1 MEAPEKLSSDEQSE
15 RAEKFYDQA
24 LLLVDCCKIPEAIKL
39 FEKACQLKPSCEV
52 YKETLDFFQSKADLL
67 DNKQQ
72 GLSYASVS
80 RPKPSCGK
88 AEQKSYSAEWNVKKA
103 RGKVPEVS
111 TCYYSHADEQAT
123 IDNPWAS
130 YVSRSHRKRSTPS
143 SPIDGLT
150 EIDLPQ
156 MSENM
161 WYSSGSQSLKQDYDR
176 QDRDEVDSFFSSSLN
191 TPISSQ
197 EALNEDSSVCDHKQE
212 NHSDDTVDAF
222 VNQREECPEECYEDS
237 GNYEEDVDSRF
248 LDELCAARETFLDD
262 WAKYYDVLN
271 RDLKEESPCSE
282 SGVLNQG
289 VSTPLEYSDS
299 FDDAKSIKDK
309 KKINHSGK
317 EKSNSEKPESKIS
330 CDVCANCGQSKEGR
344 TQPCNAP
351 KNRIHF
357 VNGTC
362 ISSANSPISNCTCN
376 RKHSVKGIFKGKS
389 GKTPLST
396 SQQEFYQ
403 NLQNYFGSGAVKSV
417 KTDSKVK
424 KESSSGG
431 MDANCATN
439 LNSSSLSNEPSKVK
453 SSQNVAESNEC
464 NAKAS
469 KHSDDFASKEQLIDG
484 VEGLR
489 SSFSEDG
496 VVKDKTSFDEGR
508 FHQESFSEGRKVG
521 DNVDNNT
528 KASVNTEH
536 VKSSKERTDSHWR
549 SRFKAGVKSKVS
561 HRAKSIDPA
570 ETRKPSNAHVKE
582 RSRLKPRTERTVH
595 AEFDLSKLTSGLYC
609 TGVAVLSKSG
619 QAVKSIFYYVLLLL
633 ALLFGF
639 FIYCSWFAGCWACR
653 RTLSFVPVGRWL
665 AEGRKKLSTL
675 FEFRRKQRERRS
687 TYSDGQTYD
696 LPKNGDAAVM
706 HMLQNKDS
714 DPYSVLG
721 VPRDAT
727 DDDIRKQYRKL
738 AVLIH
743 PDKNTHPQADE
754 AFKTLANAFDILSDP
769 EKRANYDAEA
779 AWRTRA
785 EERKERYGG
794 HTSPEQFFADLGK
807 KMEEMHNSLHCN
819 VCDGKHRRYNTKRF
833 ILTARF
839 CSRCNTRHAAKE
851 GDLWAES
858 SFLGYKLHF
867 YACME
872 GEIFDVTEWA
882 ACQGIGRVEAN
893 PHTVHLKLKTR
904 QTQQSSFNSRSEE
917 REFENFMRAF
927 FGQFGP
933 EGDKFQGANKQRKKK
948 KKKKH

>member
-1 MEAPEKLSSDEQSE
+1 MYLVSQSVDDQSILVYFHPLSSLS
-15 RAEKFYDQA
+15 
-24 LLLVDCCKIPEAIKL
+24 L
-39 FEKACQLKPSCEV
+39 FLFKDICTCNLKCISFQACQLKPGCEV
-52 YKETLDFFQSKADLL
+52 YKETLDFFQARADLL

-88 AEQKSYSAEWNVKKA
+88 AEQKSYSVEWNVKKA

-156 MSENM
+156 MSEDM
-161 WYSSGSQSLKQDYDR
+161 WYSSGSQSLKEDYDR

-222 VNQREECPEECYEDS
+222 VNQREECPEEFYEDS

-330 CDVCANCGQSKEGR
+330 CDVCANCGQPKEGR
-344 TQPCNAP
+344 TQPCNTP

-376 RKHSVKGIFKGKS
+376 RKHSVKGVFKGKS

-453 SSQNVAESNEC
+453 SGQNVAESNEC
-464 NAKAS
+464 NTKDS
-469 KHSDDFASKEQLIDG
+469 KHSDDFASKEQLTDG

-496 VVKDKTSFDEGR
+496 VMKDKTSFDEGR

-528 KASVNTEH
+528 KATVNTEH

-609 TGVAVLSKSG
+609 TGILFNFLSITPHYLS
-619 QAVKSIFYYVLLLL
+619 SFCLTFPFFSFP
-633 ALLFGF
+633 LFL
-639 FIYCSWFAGCWACR
+639 I
-653 RTLSFVPVGRWL
+653 LSFPTILFYFFPHTLPSWS
-665 AEGRKKLSTL
+665 LSFLFFLSLSLSLSCLTL
-675 FEFRRKQRERRS
+675 FI
-687 TYSDGQTYD
+687 
-696 LPKNGDAAVM
+696 LPSS
-706 HMLQNKDS
+706 H
-714 DPYSVLG
+714 
-721 VPRDAT
+721 
-727 DDDIRKQYRKL
+727 
-738 AVLIH
+738 
-743 PDKNTHPQADE
+743 
-754 AFKTLANAFDILSDP
+754 
-769 EKRANYDAEA
+769 
-779 AWRTRA
+779 
-785 EERKERYGG
+785 
-794 HTSPEQFFADLGK
+794 
-807 KMEEMHNSLHCN
+807 
-819 VCDGKHRRYNTKRF
+819 
-833 ILTARF
+833 
-839 CSRCNTRHAAKE
+839 
-851 GDLWAES
+851 S
-858 SFLGYKLHF
+858 SFLTICPTSFLSPSAIPALPPSILCSFFSIPILFPSITLPSVLLSFPCYIILSSLSSLF
-867 YACME
+867 LMCNLPY
-872 GEIFDVTEWA
+872 FD
-882 ACQGIGRVEAN
+882 
-893 PHTVHLKLKTR
+893 LSML
-904 QTQQSSFNSRSEE
+904 S
-917 REFENFMRAF
+917 
-927 FGQFGP
+927 
-933 EGDKFQGANKQRKKK
+933 
-948 KKKKH
+948 

>member
-1 MEAPEKLSSDEQSE
+1 M
-15 RAEKFYDQA
+15 
-24 LLLVDCCKIPEAIKL
+24 
-39 FEKACQLKPSCEV
+39 
-52 YKETLDFFQSKADLL
+52 
-67 DNKQQ
+67 
-72 GLSYASVS
+72 
-80 RPKPSCGK
+80 
-88 AEQKSYSAEWNVKKA
+88 
-103 RGKVPEVS
+103 PEVS

-156 MSENM
+156 MSEDM
-161 WYSSGSQSLKQDYDR
+161 WYNSGSQSLKQDYDR

-222 VNQREECPEECYEDS
+222 VNQREECPEEFYEDS

-248 LDELCAARETFLDD
+248 LDELCAARETYLDD

-330 CDVCANCGQSKEGR
+330 CDVCANCGQPKEGR

-376 RKHSVKGIFKGKS
+376 RKHSVKGVFKGKS

-464 NAKAS
+464 NAKEN
-469 KHSDDFASKEQLIDG
+469 KHSDDFASKEQLTDG

-496 VVKDKTSFDEGR
+496 VMKDKTSFDEGR

-582 RSRLKPRTERTVH
+582 RSRLKPRTERTVQ

-609 TGVAVLSKSG
+609 TG
-619 QAVKSIFYYVLLLL
+619 IFVQFSFYHSLL
-633 ALLFGF
+633 
-639 FIYCSWFAGCWACR
+639 
-653 RTLSFVPVGRWL
+653 P
-665 AEGRKKLSTL
+665 
-675 FEFRRKQRERRS
+675 
-687 TYSDGQTYD
+687 
-696 LPKNGDAAVM
+696 
-706 HMLQNKDS
+706 
-714 DPYSVLG
+714 
-721 VPRDAT
+721 
-727 DDDIRKQYRKL
+727 
-738 AVLIH
+738 
-743 PDKNTHPQADE
+743 
-754 AFKTLANAFDILSDP
+754 
-769 EKRANYDAEA
+769 
-779 AWRTRA
+779 
-785 EERKERYGG
+785 
-794 HTSPEQFFADLGK
+794 
-807 KMEEMHNSLHCN
+807 
-819 VCDGKHRRYNTKRF
+819 
-833 ILTARF
+833 
-839 CSRCNTRHAAKE
+839 
-851 GDLWAES
+851 
-858 SFLGYKLHF
+858 
-867 YACME
+867 
-872 GEIFDVTEWA
+872 
-882 ACQGIGRVEAN
+882 
-893 PHTVHLKLKTR
+893 
-904 QTQQSSFNSRSEE
+904 
-917 REFENFMRAF
+917 
-927 FGQFGP
+927 
-933 EGDKFQGANKQRKKK
+933 
-948 KKKKH
+948 

>member
-1 MEAPEKLSSDEQSE
+1 M
-15 RAEKFYDQA
+15 
-24 LLLVDCCKIPEAIKL
+24 
-39 FEKACQLKPSCEV
+39 
-52 YKETLDFFQSKADLL
+52 
-67 DNKQQ
+67 
-72 GLSYASVS
+72 
-80 RPKPSCGK
+80 
-88 AEQKSYSAEWNVKKA
+88 
-103 RGKVPEVS
+103 PEVS

-156 MSENM
+156 MSEDM
-161 WYSSGSQSLKQDYDR
+161 WYNSGSQSLKQDYDR

-222 VNQREECPEECYEDS
+222 VNQREECPEEFYEDS

-248 LDELCAARETFLDD
+248 LDELCAARETYLDD

-330 CDVCANCGQSKEGR
+330 CDVCANCGQPKEGR
-344 TQPCNAP
+344 TQPCNTP

-439 LNSSSLSNEPSKVK
+439 LNLSSLSNEPSKVK
-453 SSQNVAESNEC
+453 SGQNVAESNEC
-464 NAKAS
+464 NAKEN
-469 KHSDDFASKEQLIDG
+469 KHSDDFASKEQLTDG

-496 VVKDKTSFDEGR
+496 VMKDKTSFDEGR
-508 FHQESFSEGRKVG
+508 FHQESFSEGWKVG

-549 SRFKAGVKSKVS
+549 SRFKTGVKSKVS

-609 TGVAVLSKSG
+609 TG
-619 QAVKSIFYYVLLLL
+619 IFVQFSFYHSLL
-633 ALLFGF
+633 
-639 FIYCSWFAGCWACR
+639 
-653 RTLSFVPVGRWL
+653 P
-665 AEGRKKLSTL
+665 
-675 FEFRRKQRERRS
+675 
-687 TYSDGQTYD
+687 
-696 LPKNGDAAVM
+696 
-706 HMLQNKDS
+706 
-714 DPYSVLG
+714 
-721 VPRDAT
+721 
-727 DDDIRKQYRKL
+727 
-738 AVLIH
+738 
-743 PDKNTHPQADE
+743 
-754 AFKTLANAFDILSDP
+754 
-769 EKRANYDAEA
+769 
-779 AWRTRA
+779 
-785 EERKERYGG
+785 
-794 HTSPEQFFADLGK
+794 
-807 KMEEMHNSLHCN
+807 
-819 VCDGKHRRYNTKRF
+819 
-833 ILTARF
+833 
-839 CSRCNTRHAAKE
+839 
-851 GDLWAES
+851 
-858 SFLGYKLHF
+858 
-867 YACME
+867 
-872 GEIFDVTEWA
+872 
-882 ACQGIGRVEAN
+882 
-893 PHTVHLKLKTR
+893 
-904 QTQQSSFNSRSEE
+904 
-917 REFENFMRAF
+917 
-927 FGQFGP
+927 
-933 EGDKFQGANKQRKKK
+933 
-948 KKKKH
+948 

>member
-1 MEAPEKLSSDEQSE
+1 M
-15 RAEKFYDQA
+15 
-24 LLLVDCCKIPEAIKL
+24 
-39 FEKACQLKPSCEV
+39 
-52 YKETLDFFQSKADLL
+52 
-67 DNKQQ
+67 
-72 GLSYASVS
+72 
-80 RPKPSCGK
+80 
-88 AEQKSYSAEWNVKKA
+88 
-103 RGKVPEVS
+103 PEVS

-156 MSENM
+156 MSEDM
-161 WYSSGSQSLKQDYDR
+161 WYNSGSQSLKQDYDR

-222 VNQREECPEECYEDS
+222 VNQREECPEEFYEDS

-248 LDELCAARETFLDD
+248 LDELCAARETYLDD

-330 CDVCANCGQSKEGR
+330 CDVCANCGQPKEGR
-344 TQPCNAP
+344 TQPCNTP

-376 RKHSVKGIFKGKS
+376 RKHSVKGVFKGKS

-464 NAKAS
+464 NAKDN
-469 KHSDDFASKEQLIDG
+469 KHSDDFASKEQLTDG

-496 VVKDKTSFDEGR
+496 VMKDKTSFDEGR

-528 KASVNTEH
+528 KATVNTEH

-609 TGVAVLSKSG
+609 TG
-619 QAVKSIFYYVLLLL
+619 IFVQFSFYHPPLTLIPSVLLSPFSFFLCSSFCPFPPSFFTSFLTLSLVGPLPYLLIFCLSLPLLSLSLSLLSYSLHPSIL
-633 ALLFGF
+633 ALFPPYNLPYF
-639 FIYCSWFAGCWACR
+639 FPL
-653 RTLSFVPVGRWL
+653 TLSHSCFTSL
-665 AEGRKKLSTL
+665 HSLSFLQHSHFLSFHHSSFYSPFIPLLYHSVFTL
-675 FEFRRKQRERRS
+675 FFVL
-687 TYSDGQTYD
+687 YS
-696 LPKNGDAAVM
+696 
-706 HMLQNKDS
+706 
-714 DPYSVLG
+714 
-721 VPRDAT
+721 
-727 DDDIRKQYRKL
+727 
-738 AVLIH
+738 
-743 PDKNTHPQADE
+743 
-754 AFKTLANAFDILSDP
+754 
-769 EKRANYDAEA
+769 
-779 AWRTRA
+779 
-785 EERKERYGG
+785 
-794 HTSPEQFFADLGK
+794 
-807 KMEEMHNSLHCN
+807 
-819 VCDGKHRRYNTKRF
+819 
-833 ILTARF
+833 
-839 CSRCNTRHAAKE
+839 
-851 GDLWAES
+851 
-858 SFLGYKLHF
+858 
-867 YACME
+867 
-872 GEIFDVTEWA
+872 
-882 ACQGIGRVEAN
+882 
-893 PHTVHLKLKTR
+893 
-904 QTQQSSFNSRSEE
+904 
-917 REFENFMRAF
+917 
-927 FGQFGP
+927 
-933 EGDKFQGANKQRKKK
+933 
-948 KKKKH
+948 

>member
-1 MEAPEKLSSDEQSE
+1 MWQSRLEGLKSYMYLVSQSVDDQSILVYFHPLNSLS
-15 RAEKFYDQA
+15 
-24 LLLVDCCKIPEAIKL
+24 L
-39 FEKACQLKPSCEV
+39 FLFKDICTYNLKCFSLQACQLKPGCEV
-52 YKETLDFFQSKADLL
+52 YKETLDFFQAKADLL

-212 NHSDDTVDAF
+212 NHSDDTVDTF

-330 CDVCANCGQSKEGR
+330 CDVCANCGQPKEGR
-344 TQPCNAP
+344 TQPCNTP

-376 RKHSVKGIFKGKS
+376 RKHSVKGVFKGKS

-431 MDANCATN
+431 MDANCTTN
-439 LNSSSLSNEPSKVK
+439 VNSSSLSNEPSKVK

-469 KHSDDFASKEQLIDG
+469 KHSDDFASKEQLTDG

-496 VVKDKTSFDEGR
+496 VMKDKTSFDEGR
-508 FHQESFSEGRKVG
+508 FHQESFSEGRKVD

-528 KASVNTEH
+528 KATVNTEH

-561 HRAKSIDPA
+561 HRAKSIDPT

-609 TGVAVLSKSG
+609 TG
-619 QAVKSIFYYVLLLL
+619 IFVQFSFYHPLL
-633 ALLFGF
+633 
-639 FIYCSWFAGCWACR
+639 
-653 RTLSFVPVGRWL
+653 P
-665 AEGRKKLSTL
+665 
-675 FEFRRKQRERRS
+675 
-687 TYSDGQTYD
+687 
-696 LPKNGDAAVM
+696 
-706 HMLQNKDS
+706 
-714 DPYSVLG
+714 
-721 VPRDAT
+721 
-727 DDDIRKQYRKL
+727 
-738 AVLIH
+738 
-743 PDKNTHPQADE
+743 
-754 AFKTLANAFDILSDP
+754 
-769 EKRANYDAEA
+769 
-779 AWRTRA
+779 
-785 EERKERYGG
+785 
-794 HTSPEQFFADLGK
+794 
-807 KMEEMHNSLHCN
+807 
-819 VCDGKHRRYNTKRF
+819 
-833 ILTARF
+833 
-839 CSRCNTRHAAKE
+839 
-851 GDLWAES
+851 
-858 SFLGYKLHF
+858 
-867 YACME
+867 
-872 GEIFDVTEWA
+872 
-882 ACQGIGRVEAN
+882 
-893 PHTVHLKLKTR
+893 
-904 QTQQSSFNSRSEE
+904 
-917 REFENFMRAF
+917 
-927 FGQFGP
+927 
-933 EGDKFQGANKQRKKK
+933 
-948 KKKKH
+948 